1 MDKLQMY
8 CLAID
13 DSLKN
18 KIKELN
24 YIPVGLGDNKFSE
37 DWLRDNTGKNIS
49 QKNKYYGEYTFHY
62 WLWKNYLDKIPENTW
77 IGFCAY
83 RRFWSKDITK
93 QNKILEL
100 KKEVIQSVDDKW
112 KNYDV
117 ILGDKIYFDHIKWIK
132 VLKYGKIS
140 FFRNP
145 QVIFKNKR
153 NIRFHFDMFHG
164 NGNLDK
170 AIDLLPDKDREDFRN
185 FTRSSNS
192 YNQGNMFITKSKSIM
207 QNYYK
212 EVFDWLEKCENV
224 FGFDL
229 QGYGKARIYG
239 FLAERF
245 LPFWFNKYTKVIEW
259 PVLFYD
265 LKKNNEN

>member
-1 MDKLQMY
+1 
-8 CLAID
+8 
-13 DSLKN
+13 
-18 KIKELN
+18 
-24 YIPVGLGDNKFSE
+24 
-37 DWLRDNTGKNIS
+37 
-49 QKNKYYGEYTFHY
+49 
-62 WLWKNYLDKIPENTW
+62 
-77 IGFCAY
+77 
-83 RRFWSKDITK
+83 
-93 QNKILEL
+93 
-100 KKEVIQSVDDKW
+100 
-112 KNYDV
+112 
-117 ILGDKIYFDHIKWIK
+117 
-132 VLKYGKIS
+132 
-140 FFRNP
+140 
-145 QVIFKNKR
+145 
-153 NIRFHFDMFHG
+153 MFHG

-245 LPFWFNKYTKVIEW
+245 LPFWFNKYSKVIEW